1 MAAKSASAAISPRIP
16 TGLVPPFDF
25 FGSMFPA
32 FLTPPSTRAAAN
44 AFAQFPQ
51 TAPLTLSETLRVSAA
66 IARAEIAAEKTI
78 AIRRIFLI
86 EFPPLQ

>member
-1 MAAKSASAAISPRIP
+1 MAAKSASAAISPWIR

-44 AFAQFPQ
+44 AFAQFAQ
-51 TAPLTLSETLRVSAA
+51 KAPYTFSVA
-66 IARAEIAAEKTI
+66 
-78 AIRRIFLI
+78 FV
-86 EFPPLQ
+86 